1 MTFAFKDSFS
11 EGDGV
16 MVREY
21 QIPVSFT
28 IPKPLADELEDISTE
43 VLQSLLSDT
52 QKKLDMMSL
61 CLAMLTVIH
70 MRLRSE
76 GNERKSKKVGGKITE
91 LMEHVEDL
99 CAYALRES
107 SKISAHI

>member
-1 MTFAFKDSFS
+1 MTLAFKDAFS

-16 MVREY
+16 IVREY
-21 QIPVSFT
+21 QIPVTFT
-28 IPKPLADELEDISTE
+28 IPKPLADKLEDISPE

-70 MRLRSE
+70 MRFRSE
-76 GNERKSKKVGGKITE
+76 GNERQSKKAGKKITE
-91 LMEHVEDL
+91 LMET
-99 CAYALRES
+99 R
-107 SKISAHI
+107 

>member
-1 MTFAFKDSFS
+1 MAFAFKDAFS

-21 QIPVSFT
+21 QIPVTFS
-28 IPKPLADELEDISTE
+28 IPKPLANELEDISPA

-61 CLAMLTVIH
+61 CLAMLTIAH
-70 MRLRSE
+70 MRFRSE
-76 GNERKSKKVGGKITE
+76 GNERKSKKAGKKITE
-91 LMEHVEDL
+91 LMEHLEDL
-99 CAYALRES
+99 YSYALQES
-107 SKISAHI
+107 SKIR

>member
-1 MTFAFKDSFS
+1 MTFDFKDTFS
-11 EGDGV
+11 EADAV

-21 QIPVSFT
+21 QIPVTFT
-28 IPKPLADELEDISTE
+28 IPKPLADKLEQISPE

-61 CLAMLTVIH
+61 CLAMLTLLHI
-70 MRLRSE
+70 RFRSE
-76 GNERKSKKVGGKITE
+76 GNERKSKKAGEKITE
-91 LMEHVEDL
+91 LMQQVEDL
-99 CAYALRES
+99 YSYALQES